1 MALWSF
7 MTPTQSYLLHV
18 DTRRHKHATTHPSCL
33 WRSLPLP
40 LFSYVLFLAQK
51 HPHTHWTER
60 KKRWVM
66 RAFGSPFCH
75 HGDTK
80 VPPTGCVTSKECPSF
95 PPSLYL
101 PPSSLFLSHPWL
113 RWWWDTL
120 SLSHVHGQT
129 VNVPKH
135 TSQSQWFVCMCC
147 LINTQTLFYCIVL
160 QCCFILFVLFVIYKP
175 IYPISLC
182 STVFVLVVY
191 LSFILF

>member
-1 MALWSF
+1 MLLLHVGRTEFLQERFWFKSYLDLLALIWLQRWVMKMALWSF
-7 MTPTQSYLLHV
+7 MTPTQSYLSHV

-33 WRSLPLP
+33 SRSLPLP
-40 LFSYVLFLAQK
+40 LFPYVLFLAQK

-120 SLSHVHGQT
+120 SLGT
-129 VNVPKH
+129 NRERA
-135 TSQSQWFVCMCC
+135 
-147 LINTQTLFYCIVL
+147 
-160 QCCFILFVLFVIYKP
+160 
-175 IYPISLC
+175 
-182 STVFVLVVY
+182 
-191 LSFILF
+191 